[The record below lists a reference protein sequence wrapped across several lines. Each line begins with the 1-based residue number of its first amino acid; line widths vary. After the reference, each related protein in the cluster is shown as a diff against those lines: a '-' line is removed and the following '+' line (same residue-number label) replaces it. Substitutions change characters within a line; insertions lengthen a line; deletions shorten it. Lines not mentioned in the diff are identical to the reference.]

1 MIVERKFETHT
12 IRFING
18 DSNIWLS
25 DSPIYDFTIDDP
37 NYGMGASKP
46 NQDHSKNCV
55 KQKNGNVLKVPKN
68 EYKHKDWDDKPAD
81 AAYFDLLLK
90 KTKNQIIWG
99 VNHYDY
105 VFGKGRIVWDKLN
118 GESDQYGCEIA
129 YNSLNDRTDIIY
141 FMWAGMFQG
150 LSLSKNVKKALI
162 QQGDKKLNEKR
173 IHPTQKPLKLCE
185 WQLSQF
191 AQKGW
196 TIFDGHVGS
205 GNMAIAC
212 HKLKFSLDIVEKD
225 KEIFMKMVKHFDE
238 QTAQRRMDFFY
249 PN

>member
-1 MIVERKFETHT
+1 
-12 IRFING
+12 
-18 DSNIWLS
+18 
-25 DSPIYDFTIDDP
+25 
-37 NYGMGASKP
+37 
-46 NQDHSKNCV
+46 
-55 KQKNGNVLKVPKN
+55 
-68 EYKHKDWDDKPAD
+68 
-81 AAYFDLLLK
+81 
-90 KTKNQIIWG
+90 
-99 VNHYDY
+99 
-105 VFGKGRIVWDKLN
+105 
-118 GESDQYGCEIA
+118 
-129 YNSLNDRTDIIY
+129 
-141 FMWAGMFQG
+141 MWAGMFQG